1 MSKKDIHKLKI
12 GVLGGGQLGLMMAQE
27 ASKLCLDIHFLD
39 KEVTYPVSAVS
50 QNITCGDYNNYD
62 DVIAFGQD
70 KDVIT
75 IEIENVN
82 VDALKELEKKGVE
95 VWPQSD
101 VISIIK
107 DKGLQ
112 KNFYTE
118 NKIPTSP
125 YHLYNDKQEVV
136 AAISSKEIDFP
147 FVQKSRLAGY
157 DGKGVTVIDNEN
169 DLNKIFD
176 CPSVLEQKIIIK
188 KELAMIIGRYQ
199 NDDISTF
206 ELTEMVFNP
215 VGNLL
220 DYLLCP
226 ADVDESITQECRS
239 IATDIITKL
248 DMRGILAVEFF
259 LSEDNEIIVNE
270 VAPRPHNSGHH
281 TIEANRKSQYG
292 MLLDIITNLPKVD
305 NTSHSLSAIY
315 NILGDKNHTGAPIY
329 EGIDKVLSLSNTYV
343 HLYNKSITKPLR
355 KMGHVT
361 VLADKK
367 SELIDKINYIKDN
380 LKVIS

>member
-27 ASKLCLDIHFLD
+27 ASKLCLDINFLD
-39 KEVTYPVSAVS
+39 KELTYPVSAVS
-50 QNITCGDYNNYD
+50 QNITCGDYNNYH
-62 DVIAFGQD
+62 DVFAFGQD
-70 KDVIT
+70 KDIIT

-82 VDALKELEKKGVE
+82 VDALKKLEEQGVE
-95 VWPQSD
+95 VWPQAD

-112 KNFYTE
+112 KSFYTE
-118 NKIPTSP
+118 NNIPTSP
-125 YHLYNDKQEVV
+125 YHLYQNRSEVL
-136 AAISSKEIDFP
+136 AAIGSKEIEFP

-157 DGKGVTVIDNEN
+157 DGKGVTVIDGEN
-169 DLNKIFD
+169 DLEKIFD
-176 CPSVLEQKIIIK
+176 CPSVVEKKIVIK

-215 VGNLL
+215 EGNLL

-226 ADVDESITQECRS
+226 ADVSDAVIQECQS
-239 IATDIITKL
+239 IATDIITKM

-259 LSEDNEIIVNE
+259 LSEDGEIIVNE

-305 NTSHSLSAIY
+305 NTRHSISAIY

-329 EGIDKVLSLSNTYV
+329 EGIEKVLSLSDTYV

-361 VLADKK
+361 VLSDDK
-367 SELIDKINYIKDN
+367 SELLDKINYIKEN